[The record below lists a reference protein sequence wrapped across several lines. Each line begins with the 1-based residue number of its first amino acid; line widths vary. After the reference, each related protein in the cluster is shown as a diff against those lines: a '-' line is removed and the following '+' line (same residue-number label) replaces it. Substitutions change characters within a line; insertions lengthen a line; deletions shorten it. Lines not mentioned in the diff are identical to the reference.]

1 MRSSELNESEYHP
14 YFKSYIENV
23 SNVSLLE
30 ALEQGFRKSSE
41 FFKNIPEEKVEYRY
55 AEGKWT
61 PKEILLHLVDAER
74 VFCYRALQF
83 SRSLNVSLEGFDENE
98 FVNNSRANSRSLENI
113 LSEYN
118 AVRKATI
125 ILFKSFEN
133 DVLKRCGK
141 VNGTLVS
148 IAAIGFI
155 LAGHEIHHRNI
166 LIERYL

>member
-30 ALEQGFRKSSE
+30 ALEQGFRETSV

-74 VFCYRALQF
+74 VFYYRALQF

-148 IAAIGFI
+148 VAAIGFI